1 MRFIL
6 QNHQEAAC
14 LRDTLRLFF
23 SRLEPSEEGFKG
35 QLYQVSPPYQGLDLV
50 ICSALNRPLSLN
62 VLRGREEAPPATV
75 TTYLIP
81 QDAFVQ
87 GTTVKPELP
96 EDTLVEPRPPWGTR
110 GELELSQGVMVESGC
125 KLPEP
130 AAGQPGSIWQLSQE
144 VPSADVRREL
154 KRQAYFALSE
164 LTGIAWPWGSLTGV
178 RPSQVAAQV
187 LADLEAGGFEA
198 GGKYGEILAEGQPG
212 WLLAGGAS
220 SPTGFQPL
228 CGPDFNAAAAH
239 ILQDH
244 FAVAALKAQKLV
256 QVTLA
261 EQDILATLPSEDYL
275 VYLGVPFCPGRC
287 AYCSFIAQDASRFA
301 DQLGDY
307 ARALAREIQ
316 LVGQELAGRG
326 QVAALYMG
334 GGTPT
339 SLSASDLDLVLSSAR
354 RYLPLRPDAELTV
367 EAGRADTLDRDKL
380 QVMRDQGI
388 GRLCINPQ
396 TMHDRTLRRI
406 GRRHTVAQVYEAL
419 DLARQAGFNDIN
431 MDLILGLP
439 GEDPLDFD
447 DSLKQIM
454 RLAPASLTIHS
465 LAFKRSA
472 YLFDQFQN
480 LVPGNLAPGTLT
492 PENLTPGNLAPGTL
506 SPENLTPGRKDG
518 PPQES
523 QAGPDLQAQL
533 LLPNPAWLEALTQA
547 EEQLQAAGYE
557 AYYLYR
563 QKQVISGLE
572 NTGYAQAGQACTY
585 NVGMMSDQRQVI
597 GLGAGA
603 ASKCIRDGHLD
614 RLYNTKDLGEYMAD
628 IETIAHKKVQFFL
641 N

>member
-6 QNHQEAAC
+6 QNHKEKAC

-23 SRLEPSEEGFKG
+23 SRLETYEEGFQG
-35 QLYQVSPPYQGLDLV
+35 PLYAASPAYQGLDLV
-50 ICSALNRPLSLN
+50 ICSALSRPLSLN
-62 VLRGREEAPPATV
+62 VLRGREEAPPVVV
-75 TTYLIP
+75 TTRLIH
-81 QDAFVQ
+81 QAA
-87 GTTVKPELP
+87 
-96 EDTLVEPRPPWGTR
+96 LVEPDLPQGALVEPECTVPDLAEGQTKCLWQV
-110 GELELSQGVMVESGC
+110 SQT
-125 KLPEP
+125 
-130 AAGQPGSIWQLSQE
+130 

-164 LTGIAWPWGSLTGV
+164 LTGISWPWGSLTGV
-178 RPSQVAAQV
+178 RPSQVASQ
-187 LADLEAGGFEA
+187 LLEKGIE
-198 GGKYGEILAEGQPG
+198 PS
-212 WLLAGGAS
+212 LLAQ
-220 SPTGFQPL
+220 T
-228 CGPDFNAAAAH
+228 
-239 ILQDH
+239 LQEH
-244 FAVAALKAQKLV
+244 FALDPLKATKLV

-261 EQDILATLPSEDYL
+261 EQAILATLPSEDYL

-316 LVGQELAGRG
+316 LVGQELAGQG

-339 SLSASDLDLVLSSAR
+339 SLSAADLDLVLSSAR

-367 EAGRADTLDRDKL
+367 EAGRADTLDRGKL
-380 QVMRDQGI
+380 QVMQDQGI

-396 TMHDRTLRRI
+396 TLQDRTLKRI
-406 GRRHTVAQVYEAL
+406 GRRHTVAQVYNAF
-419 DLARQAGFNDIN
+419 DLALQAGFDDIN

-439 GEDPLDFD
+439 GEGPQDFA
-447 DSLKQIM
+447 DSLSQVLG
-454 RLAPASLTIHS
+454 LAPASLTIHS

-480 LVPGNLAPGTLT
+480 LSQGDN
-492 PENLTPGNLAPGTL
+492 
-506 SPENLTPGRKDG
+506 KDLDPALG
-518 PPQES
+518 DKLDPDPAQHPA
-523 QAGPDLQAQL
+523 QDLQAQL
-533 LLPNPAWLEALTQA
+533 LLPAPAWLNALNQA
-547 EEQLQAAGYE
+547 EEDLREAGYE

-572 NTGYAQAGQACTY
+572 NTGYAQAGQACAY

-603 ASKCIRDGHLD
+603 ASKHLKDGHLD
-614 RLYNTKDLGEYMAD
+614 RLYNTKDLGEYMAK
-628 IETIAHKKVQFFL
+628 IETIARKKAQFFL
-641 N
+641 G

>member
-6 QNHQEAAC
+6 QNHQEKAC

-23 SRLEPSEEGFKG
+23 SRLEICEGGFLG
-35 QLYQVSPPYQGLDLV
+35 PLYAVSPAYQGLDLV
-50 ICSALNRPLSLN
+50 ITSTLSRPLSLA
-62 VLRGREEAPPATV
+62 VLRGREEAPPVVV
-75 TTYLIP
+75 TTRLIH
-81 QDAFVQ
+81 QAAL
-87 GTTVKPELP
+87 G
-96 EDTLVEPRPPWGTR
+96 EPGPREGQIESLWQV
-110 GELELSQGVMVESGC
+110 SQT
-125 KLPEP
+125 
-130 AAGQPGSIWQLSQE
+130 

-164 LTGIAWPWGSLTGV
+164 LSGISWPWGSLTGV
-178 RPSQVAAQV
+178 RPSQVANQ
-187 LADLEAGGFEA
+187 LLEKGIE
-198 GGKYGEILAEGQPG
+198 PS
-212 WLLAGGAS
+212 LLAQ
-220 SPTGFQPL
+220 T
-228 CGPDFNAAAAH
+228 
-239 ILQDH
+239 LQEH
-244 FAVAALKAQKLV
+244 FALDPLKATKLV
-256 QVTLA
+256 QVTLT
-261 EQDILATLPSEDYL
+261 EQAILATLPSEDYL

-339 SLSASDLDLVLSSAR
+339 SLSAADLDLVLSSAR

-367 EAGRADTLDRDKL
+367 EAGRADTLDRGKL
-380 QVMRDQGI
+380 QVMQDQGI

-396 TMHDRTLRRI
+396 TMQDRTLKRI
-406 GRRHTVAQVYEAL
+406 GRRHTVAQVYNAL
-419 DLARQAGFNDIN
+419 DLARQTGFDDIN

-439 GEDPLDFD
+439 GEDPQDFA
-447 DSLKQIM
+447 DSLSQVLG
-454 RLAPASLTIHS
+454 LAPASLTIHS

-480 LVPGNLAPGTLT
+480 L
-492 PENLTPGNLAPGTL
+492 
-506 SPENLTPGRKDG
+506 
-518 PPQES
+518 S
-523 QAGPDLQAQL
+523 QGDQVEHDPAHSSAQDLQAQL
-533 LLPNPAWLEALTQA
+533 LLPDPVWLAALNQA
-547 EEQLQAAGYE
+547 EANLQMAGYG

-572 NTGYAQAGQACTY
+572 NTGYTQAGQACAY

-603 ASKCIRDGHLD
+603 ASKRLKDGRLD
-614 RLYNTKDLGEYMAD
+614 RLYNTKDLGEYMAN
-628 IETIAHKKVQFFL
+628 IESIAHKKAQFFL
-641 N
+641 G

>member
-6 QNHQEAAC
+6 QNHQEKAC

-23 SRLEPSEEGFKG
+23 SRLETYEEGFQG
-35 QLYQVSPPYQGLDLV
+35 PLYAVSPAYQGLDLV
-50 ICSALNRPLSLN
+50 ICSVLSRPLSLN
-62 VLRGREEAPPATV
+62 VLRGREEAPPVVV
-75 TTYLIP
+75 TTRLIH
-81 QDAFVQ
+81 QAAL
-87 GTTVKPELP
+87 G
-96 EDTLVEPRPPWGTR
+96 EPGPREGQIESLWQV
-110 GELELSQGVMVESGC
+110 SQT
-125 KLPEP
+125 
-130 AAGQPGSIWQLSQE
+130 

-164 LTGIAWPWGSLTGV
+164 LTGISWPWGSLTGV
-178 RPSQVAAQV
+178 RPSQVASQ
-187 LADLEAGGFEA
+187 LLEKGIE
-198 GGKYGEILAEGQPG
+198 PS
-212 WLLAGGAS
+212 LLAQ
-220 SPTGFQPL
+220 T
-228 CGPDFNAAAAH
+228 
-239 ILQDH
+239 LQEH
-244 FAVAALKAQKLV
+244 FALDPLKATKLV
-256 QVTLA
+256 QVTQA
-261 EQDILATLPSEDYL
+261 EQVILATLPSEDYL

-301 DQLGDY
+301 NQLGAY

-367 EAGRADTLDRDKL
+367 EAGRADTLDRGKL
-380 QVMRDQGI
+380 QVMQDQGI

-396 TMHDRTLRRI
+396 TMQDRTLKRI
-406 GRRHTVAQVYEAL
+406 GRRHTVAQVYNAL
-419 DLARQAGFNDIN
+419 DLARQTGFDDIN

-439 GEDPLDFD
+439 GEGPQDFA
-447 DSLKQIM
+447 DSLGQVLG
-454 RLAPASLTIHS
+454 LAPASLTIHS

-480 LVPGNLAPGTLT
+480 LSQGDQEDLDPALGDKLDPDPAQ
-492 PENLTPGNLAPGTL
+492 
-506 SPENLTPGRKDG
+506 
-518 PPQES
+518 PPAQ
-523 QAGPDLQAQL
+523 DLQAQL
-533 LLPNPAWLEALTQA
+533 LLPAPAWLNALNQA
-547 EEQLQAAGYE
+547 EEDLREAGYE

-572 NTGYAQAGQACTY
+572 NTGYAQAGQACAY

-603 ASKCIRDGHLD
+603 ASKHLKDGHLD
-614 RLYNTKDLGEYMAD
+614 RLYNTKDLGEYMAK
-628 IETIAHKKVQFFL
+628 IETIARKKAQFFL
-641 N
+641 G

>member
-6 QNHQEAAC
+6 QNHQETAC

-23 SRLEPSEEGFKG
+23 SRLEPSEEGFLG
-35 QLYQVSPPYQGLDLV
+35 QLYQVSAPYQGLDLV

-62 VLRGREEAPPATV
+62 VLRGREEAPPVTV

-87 GTTVKPELP
+87 VTTVKPELP
-96 EDTLVEPRPPWGTR
+96 EDTLVEPGPPRGTR

-130 AAGQPGSIWQLSQE
+130 AAGQPGCLWQLSQE
-144 VPSADVRREL
+144 VPSVDVRREL

-178 RPSQVAAQV
+178 RPSQVAAQ
-187 LADLEAGGFEA
+187 LIKGGLE
-198 GGKYGEILAEGQPG
+198 PP
-212 WLLAGGAS
+212 LLAQ
-220 SPTGFQPL
+220 T
-228 CGPDFNAAAAH
+228 
-239 ILQDH
+239 LQEH
-244 FAVAALKAQKLV
+244 FALDPLKATKLV

-261 EQDILATLPSEDYL
+261 EQAILATLSTEDYL
-275 VYLGVPFCPGRC
+275 LYLGVPFCPGRC

-301 DQLGDY
+301 GQLGDY
-307 ARALAREIQ
+307 ARALAQEIK
-316 LVGQELAGRG
+316 LVGQALTGRG

-339 SLSASDLDLVLSSAR
+339 SLSAPDLDLVLACAR
-354 RYLPLRPDAELTV
+354 RYLPLRPEAELTV

-380 QVMRDQGI
+380 QVMQNQGI
-388 GRLCINPQ
+388 SRLCINPQ
-396 TMHDRTLRRI
+396 TMQDRTLRRI

-419 DLARQAGFNDIN
+419 DLARQAGFADIN

-439 GEDPLDFD
+439 GEGPQDFD

-480 LVPGNLAPGTLT
+480 LVPGNLTPVTLS
-492 PENLTPGNLAPGTL
+492 PENLTPGNLIPGTL
-506 SPENLTPGRKDG
+506 SPENLTPGREDG

-533 LLPNPAWLEALTQA
+533 LLPNSAWLEALTQA

-603 ASKCIRDGHLD
+603 ASKRIRHGHLD

-641 N
+641 S